1 MSTRILLRKLSF
13 LSKLLSSTADTLS
26 TRIFTTFSMNDIY
39 SLSIVQQCRMLKAPL
54 ATDVVNQCLS
64 DPPNAR
70 SIVKS
75 SKEVILQCDYNL
87 LLSSSS
93 THPTAQYVSQI
104 ASHVSWRK
112 IWDNALD
119 HGMKGTEY
127 CQAVLREL
135 SRPTFGDRICHL
147 CKDSI
152 ITSSFALHICDNH
165 TSLILNESLPSIV
178 SKVSSLDMNFIL
190 TIGAKLHC
198 SR

>member
-39 SLSIVQQCRMLKAPL
+39 SLSIVQQCRMLEAPL

-75 SKEVILQCDYNL
+75 SKEVILQRDYNL

-119 HGMKGTEY
+119 RGMKGTEY
-127 CQAVLREL
+127 CPAVCEN
-135 SRPTFGDRICHL
+135 SVD
-147 CKDSI
+147 
-152 ITSSFALHICDNH
+152 
-165 TSLILNESLPSIV
+165 LPLGTGYAISV
-178 SKVSSLDMNFIL
+178 KTQL
-190 TIGAKLHC
+190 
-198 SR
+198 